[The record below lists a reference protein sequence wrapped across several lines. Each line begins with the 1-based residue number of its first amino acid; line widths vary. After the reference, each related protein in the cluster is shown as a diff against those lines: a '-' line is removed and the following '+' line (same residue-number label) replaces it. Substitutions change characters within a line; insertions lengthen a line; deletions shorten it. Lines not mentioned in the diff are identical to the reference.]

1 MKNEKMLKAAMKH
14 GLYLAVSAV
23 RMYLDTDETAKS
35 SETSKVITE
44 AMTETMHD
52 VFTMSEEEFAEL
64 VALQSIGSDGYQ
76 KAIEKAIANKKDG
89 EPTHMC

>member
-1 MKNEKMLKAAMKH
+1 MKNEKMLKAAMEH

-35 SETSKVITE
+35 GETSKVITE

-76 KAIEKAIANKKDG
+76 KAVVEAIANKKDG
-89 EPTHMC
+89 EPTHIC